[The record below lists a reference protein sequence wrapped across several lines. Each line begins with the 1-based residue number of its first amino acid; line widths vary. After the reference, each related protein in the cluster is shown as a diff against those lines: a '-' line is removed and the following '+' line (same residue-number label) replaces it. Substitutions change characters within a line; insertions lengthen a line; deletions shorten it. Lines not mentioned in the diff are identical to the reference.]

1 MGRRTTAMQPYG
13 SPGHDSGIAAY
24 ACGPDWIDI
33 RFRHGG
39 TYRYDHRHP
48 GALHVMQMQRL
59 AEAGDGL
66 NTYINRY
73 VRDDYAARL
82 D

>member
-1 MGRRTTAMQPYG
+1 MGRAGAGMQPYG
-13 SPGHDSGIAAY
+13 SPGGDSGITAY

-39 TYRYDHRHP
+39 TYRYDGRHP
-48 GALHVMQMQRL
+48 GALHVIQMQRL

>member
-1 MGRRTTAMQPYG
+1 MARHVSAMTPYRAG
-13 SPGHDSGIAAY
+13 EDDSGIVAY

-39 TYRYDHRHP
+39 TYRYDDRHP
-48 GALHVMQMQRL
+48 GALHVMEMQRL

-66 NTYINRY
+66 NTYINQH

>member
-1 MGRRTTAMQPYG
+1 MQPYG
-13 SPGHDSGIAAY
+13 SPGNDSGIVAY
-24 ACGPDWIDI
+24 ACGPHWIDI

-39 TYRYDHRHP
+39 MYRYDDRHP

-82 D
+82 G